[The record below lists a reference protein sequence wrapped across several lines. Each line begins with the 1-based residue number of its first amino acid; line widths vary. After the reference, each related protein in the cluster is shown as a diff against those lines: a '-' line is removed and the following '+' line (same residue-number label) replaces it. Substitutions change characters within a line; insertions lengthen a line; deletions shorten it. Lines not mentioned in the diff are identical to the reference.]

1 MKESF
6 DKLIKLNKKL
16 RKECQW
22 DREQTIHSYAKHLV
36 EESNEVLEAIEEN
49 DADELRE
56 ELGDVLYGVI
66 FLIEICDEAGLFSG
80 KELLEKAHEKI
91 IRRHPHVFIDK
102 TDDMDKVW
110 DMYNEVKAKE
120 KEAKKDRVKRPIK

>member
-1 MKESF
+1 MEKSF
-6 DKLIKLNKKL
+6 KKLIDLNKKL

-36 EESNEVLEAIEEN
+36 EEANEVLEAIEEN

-66 FLIEICDEAGLFSG
+66 FLIEICDEAGLFNG

-110 DMYNEVKAKE
+110 DMYNAVKAKE
-120 KEAKKDRVKRPIK
+120 KEAKKLREKRPIK